1 MDESG
6 DFGSS
11 YVKKN
16 VRSKNTAVIGIQE
29 PKRTT
34 LYDIVCYNF
43 DLIGRTTFIHRFIYA
58 GFHNCGETA
67 QAECLI
73 ARFSD
78 IVNQTNR
85 TNNIHENL
93 TGFLVVTPKYFIHM
107 IEGDEEAIYYHL
119 KLLLGATDYQ
129 ELLNNVKVFTLLTH
143 VNRRLINDWGY
154 YCGLPPQL
162 FTNLVADKDEIYRIT
177 LACVLK
183 LYSLSNFV
191 ATDPLFSTISAK
203 SDTKVLQKLPERQEE
218 KVPPSSSDVT
228 LEETNPGFQYIL
240 SPGSGRKTSTALAET
255 LISYLPEDE
264 MVSYILTSDWPMNIE
279 EYFKIARE
287 VPQIYRDFTWPVPE
301 DFIPFDVFDTTYDR
315 ITTLPKPDADKKTKS
330 ESTEIYV
337 GEAEELGDLLEA
349 IQIENNEIK

>member
-1 MDESG
+1 M
-6 DFGSS
+6 
-11 YVKKN
+11 
-16 VRSKNTAVIGIQE
+16 RSKNTAVTGIQE

-34 LYDIVCYNF
+34 MYDIVCYNF
-43 DLIGRTTFIHRFIYA
+43 DLMGRTTFIHRFIYA
-58 GFHNCGETA
+58 GFHNCDETA

-85 TNNIHENL
+85 ANNIYEHL
-93 TGFLVVTPKYFIHM
+93 TGFLVVTPNYFIHM

-119 KLLLGATDYQ
+119 KLLLAATDYK

-162 FTNLVADKDEIYRIT
+162 LTKLNAHKDEIYRIT
-177 LACVLK
+177 LACILK

-203 SDTKVLQKLPERQEE
+203 ADSKVLQKLPEFQE
-218 KVPPSSSDVT
+218 KKLPLTSSDVA
-228 LEETNPGFQYIL
+228 LEKPHLGFQYIL
-240 SPGSGRKTSTALAET
+240 SAGSGRKTSTALAET
-255 LISYLPEDE
+255 LRSYLPEDE
-264 MVSYILTSDWPMNIE
+264 MVGYILSSDWPMDLE
-279 EYFKIARE
+279 EYFKNARE
-287 VPQIYRDFTWPVPE
+287 VPQIYGDFTWPVPE

-315 ITTLPKPDADKKTKS
+315 ITTLPKPDADTKTKS

-337 GEAEELGDLLEA
+337 EEAEELDELLKA
-349 IQIENNEIK
+349 VQIENNEIK